1 MKQKRIF
8 ILAMMTVIITLAC
21 TCPISGGGP
30 RFYEPTRI
38 QNLRTGDVQIT
49 LIWNNTNDLDLW
61 VTDPYGTRIY
71 YGNRRSNSGGA
82 LDVDANPACNNPN
95 PQPVENIY
103 WPSGQAP
110 TGTYTIEVHYYS
122 TCESTVE
129 TPFVVRVL
137 VDGRVREF
145 QQTATREGETLTIYQ
160 FTR

>member
-1 MKQKRIF
+1 MKHKRIY
-8 ILAMMTVIITLAC
+8 ILLVMTLIITLAC
-21 TCPISGGGP
+21 TCPISGGSG
-30 RFYEPTRI
+30 FYEPTRI

-71 YGNRRSNSGGA
+71 YGNRHSSSGGS
-82 LDVDANPACNNPN
+82 LDVDANPACNNLN

-103 WPSGQAP
+103 WPSGGAP
-110 TGTYTIEVHYYS
+110 LGHYTVEVHYYS

-145 QQTATREGETLTIYQ
+145 RQTASQENQTIQVYE
-160 FTR
+160 FDR

>member
-1 MKQKRIF
+1 MKHKQF
-8 ILAMMTVIITLAC
+8 LILAMMMIIITLAC
-21 TCPISGGGP
+21 TCPISGNSG
-30 RFYEPTRI
+30 FYEPTRI

-61 VTDPYGTRIY
+61 VTDPNGTRIY
-71 YGNRRSNSGGA
+71 YGNRRSSSGGS
-82 LDVDANPACNNPN
+82 LDVDANPACNHLN

-103 WPSGQAP
+103 WPAGQAP
-110 TGTYTIEVHYYS
+110 NGNYTIEVHYYS
-122 TCESTVE
+122 PCESTIE

-145 QQTATREGETLTIYQ
+145 RQTATRQGETLTIYQ